1 MKLSY
6 PTRKGNTTQDL
17 PMATISPDFII
28 GIDPDS
34 DESGYAV
41 LDRRKRSIELW
52 TFSMTE
58 LVRRLMLLEKKKTPV
73 LIVIEDVWT
82 NSANWHITK
91 GQTPAAI
98 AKTGYNLGMCART
111 GKVIY
116 EFACALGL
124 PTYVQRPLAK
134 HWKHSTGKI
143 SHAELVE
150 HLEKL
155 RVRTESPGFRYSNQE
170 ERDAAL
176 LALHHIATRIPS
188 KNEEQQTSNA

>member
-1 MKLSY
+1 MIS
-6 PTRKGNTTQDL
+6 
-17 PMATISPDFII
+17 TISPDIII

-34 DESGYAV
+34 EASGYAV

-58 LVRRLMLLEKKKTPV
+58 LVRKLMVLAEKKAPV

-82 NSANWHITK
+82 NSANWHIK
-91 GQTPAAI
+91 QGQTPAAI

-134 HWKHSTGKI
+134 HWKSKDGKI
-143 SHAELVE
+143 RHDELVV
-150 HLEKL
+150 HMSRL
-155 RVRTESPGFRYSNQE
+155 RVAPSHPFKSSNQE

-176 LALHHIATRIPS
+176 LALHHIATRI
-188 KNEEQQTSNA
+188 QARR

>member
-1 MKLSY
+1 MKLGH
-6 PTRKGNTTQDL
+6 PTRKGNTRQDL
-17 PMATISPDFII
+17 KMTTISPDFII

-41 LDRRKRSIELW
+41 LDRRKRSIELC
-52 TFSMTE
+52 TFSITD
-58 LVRRLMLLEKKKTPV
+58 LVMRLMLLTKNKTPV

-111 GKVIY
+111 GRAIY
-116 EFACALGL
+116 EFACALGF

-143 SHAELVE
+143 SHAELVD

-155 RVRTESPGFRYSNQE
+155 RVTTEPPRFRQSNQE

-176 LALHHIATRIPS
+176 LALHHIATRIPTTP
-188 KNEEQQTSNA
+188 KQVK

>member
-1 MKLSY
+1 MIS
-6 PTRKGNTTQDL
+6 
-17 PMATISPDFII
+17 TISPDFII

-52 TFSMTE
+52 TCSMTE
-58 LVRRLMLLEKKKTPV
+58 LVRRLMVLAEKKTPV

-91 GQTPAAI
+91 SQTPAAI

-111 GKVIY
+111 GEVIY
-116 EFACALGL
+116 EFASALGL

-134 HWKHSTGKI
+134 HWKHRTGKI
-143 SHAELVE
+143 SHDELVD
-150 HLEKL
+150 HLKKL
-155 RVRTESPGFRYSNQE
+155 RVITETPGFRYSNQE

-176 LALHHIATRIPS
+176 LALHHIATRI
-188 KNEEQQTSNA
+188 QARR